1 MPISEEDLI
10 AAKVPLEYRDYCAD
24 VFLEYKRCFLE
35 KFPFVV
41 LCADEAHKYKE
52 CEYNEWVFI
61 RKYR

>member
-10 AAKVPLEYRDYCAD
+10 AAKIPLEYRDYCAD

-41 LCADEAHKYKE
+41 LCADTAHKYKE
-52 CEYNEWVFI
+52 CEYNE
-61 RKYR
+61 